1 MHSHPKRG
9 FTLIELLVVIAIIAV
24 LIALL
29 LPAVQA
35 AREAARRLQ
44 CVNNLKQIGLALHNY
59 HDVNGTFPMGAS
71 LGFLDP
77 GLVWART
84 NWSALAAMLPQLEGM
99 ALYNAINFNYGVT
112 EASYLGIP
120 TSQYLAYQVNQ
131 TVINAQVKAFVCPSD
146 PGAGGAYTNS
156 NNYFAS
162 VGTTTYFAN
171 SGTTTAVT
179 LADHPTTGLFGY
191 QVCYGIRDATDGTSS
206 TIAFSESTV
215 GNPNQAKYQKN
226 IGITGISIPAN
237 ALVQDASANYNN
249 TLAGLRACDAAWN
262 DGTGSVDSQR
272 GKNWAHGAMAFTL
285 FNTVAGPNS
294 INDTWCYCSN
304 VFSGALAAYSEA
316 DSFHPGGVNTLLGDG
331 SVRFI
336 KNAIN
341 LTTWW
346 ALGTRANGEVI
357 GADSY

>member
-1 MHSHPKRG
+1 MHFYTRRG

-35 AREAARRLQ
+35 AREAARRAQ
-44 CVNNLKQIGLALHNY
+44 CVNNLKQIGIALHNY
-59 HDVNGTFPMGAS
+59 HDVHGTFPMGAS

-77 GLVWART
+77 GIIWAKN
-84 NWSALAAMLPQLEGM
+84 NWSAHAAMLPQLEGM
-99 ALYNAINFNYGVT
+99 SLYNAINFNYGVT
-112 EASYLGIP
+112 EPSSG
-120 TSQYLAYQVNQ
+120 QYLAYQVNQ

-162 VGTTTYFAN
+162 VGTTTYFGN
-171 SGTTTAVT
+171 SGNTTAVT

-191 QVCYGIRDATDGTSS
+191 QVCYGIRDAIDGTSS

-215 GNPNQAKYQKN
+215 GNPNQAKHQKN

-237 ALVQDASANYNN
+237 ALVQDASANFNS
-249 TLAGLRACDAAWN
+249 TLAGLRACDAAWSS
-262 DGTGSVDSQR
+262 GSGGVDNQR

-294 INDTWCYCSN
+294 IDDKWCYCSN
-304 VFSGALAAYSEA
+304 VGSGALAAYSEA

-336 KNAIN
+336 KDSISQR
-341 LTTWW
+341 TWW

-357 GADSY
+357 DASSY